1 MGYAVLHLEKA
12 KGADSG
18 MSAHIERTIQPK
30 NADPKR
36 THLNRELIQFPEGV
50 RNRTEAIQH
59 RLNTAGLT
67 RKIGK
72 NQVLAI
78 RIVLTGTH
86 EDMEQIE
93 KNGRLDEWCQDNVD
107 WLRKTYGTDN
117 VVSAVLHMDEE
128 TPHLHA
134 TIVPIVVGE
143 RKKQKKEQTVK
154 KRYRTKA
161 PAPRL
166 CADEVMSRANLI
178 RYQDTY
184 AEQMAAY
191 GLLRGIKGSEAQ
203 HISTHEYYRSL
214 IAQGEDLQANI
225 TQLLTKVDEAQ
236 RTIDEA
242 KEAKKVIDE
251 AIQAKEEL
259 VRIKSA
265 IKREQ
270 RHACMVVAECEQTRL
285 KAKAEAKTEELK
297 NSATKTATAALN
309 GINSLLGGNKVNRLE
324 KENKELRNEVEEL
337 NGQIERLHADMQK
350 MKDNHTRE
358 MNRANEQRL
367 QEVTSLK
374 RILDKAYQWFPSF
387 KRFLNM
393 ERECLQYGFNMEQTD
408 KLLHGQRINYSGLLQ
423 SNEYR
428 RNALAKNVTAEVIRD
443 DKRNLFLFVNQTPIA
458 QWFREQFG
466 LGQEQRRGLK
476 I

>member
-30 NADPKR
+30 NANPSR
-36 THLNRELIQFPEGV
+36 THLNRELIQFPDGV
-50 RNRTEAIQH
+50 RNRTIAIQH
-59 RLNTAGLT
+59 RLDTAGLR

-72 NQVLAI
+72 NQVQAI

-86 EDMEQIE
+86 ADMEQIE
-93 KNGRLDEWCQDNVD
+93 QTGRLDEWCQDNID
-107 WLRKTYGTDN
+107 WLRKTYGAAN

-128 TPHLHA
+128 TPHIHA
-134 TIVPIVVGE
+134 TIVPIVQTE
-143 RKKQKKEQTVK
+143 RKKQKKEQTAK

-191 GLLRGIKGSEAQ
+191 GLQRGIKGSEAQ

-214 IAQGEDLQANI
+214 ITQGEDLQANI
-225 TQLLTKVDEAQ
+225 TQLL
-236 RTIDEA
+236 A
-242 KEAKKVIDE
+242 KEAEAREVIAE
-251 AIQAKEEL
+251 AEQAKKDL
-259 VRIKSA
+259 ARIKA
-265 IKREQ
+265 
-270 RHACMVVAECEQTRL
+270 V
-285 KAKAEAKTEELK
+285 AKTEELK
-297 NSATKTATAALN
+297 NSATKTATNVLN
-309 GINSLLGGNKVNRLE
+309 GVNSLLGGNKVNRLE
-324 KENKELRNEVEEL
+324 KENAQLHREVDEL
-337 NGQIERLHADMQK
+337 NERIDRLHSDMQK
-350 MKDNHTRE
+350 MKDNHARE
-358 MNRANEQRL
+358 LNRTNEQHQ
-367 QEVTSLK
+367 QEVSNLK
-374 RILDKAYQWFPSF
+374 RLLDKAYRWFPSF

-393 ERECLQYGFNMEQTD
+393 ERECLQYGFTAEQTD
-408 KLLHGQRINYSGLLQ
+408 KLLHGQPVNYSGWLH

-428 RNALAKNVTAEVIRD
+428 RNALADNVTVQVIRD
-443 DKRNLFLFVNQTPIA
+443 EKRCIFLHINDTPVA
-458 QWFREQFG
+458 QWFKEQFG
-466 LGQEQRRGLK
+466 LGQEKRRRIK

>member
-12 KGADSG
+12 KGADCG

-36 THLNRELIQFPEGV
+36 THLNRELIQFPDGV
-50 RNRTEAIQH
+50 HNRTEAIQH
-59 RLNTAGLT
+59 RLDTAGLT

-72 NQVLAI
+72 NQVQAI

-86 EDMEQIE
+86 ADMKQIE
-93 KNGRLDEWCQDNVD
+93 QTGRLDEWCQDNLE
-107 WLRKTYGTDN
+107 WLRKTYGTNN

-128 TPHLHA
+128 TPHIHA
-134 TIVPIVVGE
+134 TIVPIVQTK

-154 KRYRTKA
+154 KRYKTKA

-191 GLLRGIKGSEAQ
+191 GLQRGIKGSEAQ

-214 IAQGEDLQANI
+214 IAQGEDLQANV
-225 TQLLTKVDEAQ
+225 TQLLEEQEKARLVIAEAEQ
-236 RTIDEA
+236 
-242 KEAKKVIDE
+242 AKKDL
-251 AIQAKEEL
+251 A
-259 VRIKSA
+259 RI
-265 IKREQ
+265 
-270 RHACMVVAECEQTRL
+270 
-285 KAKAEAKTEELK
+285 KAEAKTEELK

-324 KENKELRNEVEEL
+324 KEKAQLYREVDEL
-337 NGQIERLHADMQK
+337 NGQIERLHSDMQK
-350 MKDNHTRE
+350 LKDNHTRE
-358 MNRANEQRL
+358 LNRTIEQHQ
-367 QEVTSLK
+367 QEVSNLK
-374 RILDKAYQWFPSF
+374 RLLDKAYKWFPSF

-393 ERECLQYGFNMEQTD
+393 ERECLECGFNMEQTD
-408 KLLHGQRINYSGLLQ
+408 KLMHGQSVNYSGWLH

-428 RNALAKNVTAEVIRD
+428 RNALADNVTAQVKM
-443 DKRNLFLFVNQTPIA
+443 DKKRTLFLHINQMPIA

-466 LGQEQRRGLK
+466 LSQSQTQKKGFRL
-476 I
+476 